1 MRIYSLQAPDGNIY
15 DLQAPEGA
23 SEQELTATLY
33 ALKPEAAQPFAKE
46 SGVIAQGKKG
56 IEQLVSGFQ
65 TTGEVALGDK
75 NEAARNALA
84 RQAEFDRKYEQ
95 SPSLDRTAEAFKQ
108 KGFFS
113 GLGQL
118 ASDAPEVLSANLP
131 QIGASY
137 AGGKAG
143 VATGSKLG
151 SVFGPRGRAVGAFL
165 GGAAGTLGVNY
176 PSQLSGNVETQA
188 EEQVSKGKP
197 IDINVPAA
205 AVTAIPQA
213 AAEAVANSIFLG
225 RGVLG
230 KMLGLPESFLMKGGA
245 ASVEK
250 LAQESLAA
258 TVAKGTATGFAAEFP
273 AEIFQQVLQRYQAG
287 QPLTSPEAY
296 KQYAEIAY
304 QTALLS
310 PLGTAGRSLD
320 KRGAKAQVQQ
330 KAYEEQQIADAEAQ
344 KAAQEVAPPQPQDI
358 AGRYQAAEKRK
369 AELKA
374 QIRKVEEGSVT
385 ETADRLY
392 NKELEEQIKA
402 MAPELEQLAT
412 EYNQFQKTAPAP
424 EAAAGPEITVPEEIK
439 PTRALTVG
447 DSLDNPLGR
456 FTKEELTSRSPKIA
470 AYVDAQR
477 KKMGK
482 PSLND
487 YSIEDIRDAMPGQL
501 PEAEK
506 ADLNS
511 LIAAKTGHTGE
522 VIYKP
527 EDVVNIA
534 KQKNINTDTVGF
546 KYFLQRA
553 TGDNDL
559 SNMSQPQLHSAFKSL
574 SELPKYEETQNLP
587 EKSSATHYSPEQYQK
602 AVDRIKSLT
611 TDGILPSAKA
621 QEVAKQASGLK
632 RDSDVQYMLQSAYR
646 NGDLD
651 LDSNGNFIRVNP
663 VPQSEF
669 RVEEGFEPAEPTG
682 FNVMRGDKVL
692 FSTQNEAEA
701 KAKAKTLGDSA
712 APTIKQVEKSIA
724 NEQKALDAS
733 QRSLDAME
741 VNGLFGTPEYNK
753 ASAKHTALVEESAKK
768 VGELSKTKEYLQQ
781 EVTVKTGKKAANVK
795 AFTTKEKGVSEKS
808 FATREE
814 ALQHAIENHTVAR
827 LNEIAAETKS
837 PGLKAR
843 ISKELERRKNP
854 KPFLAAEKPEPV
866 QKTVE
871 KPAEE
876 PLVTAQKE
884 SIKSQLLPML
894 KKFGLGDVALQIEA
908 GMKEEGS
915 YGASLVK
922 VALDANNPIRVLRHE
937 SIHGLKDLGFFAPGQ
952 WKVLENQADKVW
964 IDKYLKERNIDG
976 RPLEAGQQSRY
987 DAYYR
992 LYKGDEQAIREEAIA
1007 DAFGDFD
1014 VNGAPKGLF
1023 TTLLNNMR
1031 KFFEALRNSFNGAGY
1046 MTSDDVF
1053 GKIERGELSAGNK
1066 AGVTEKPSVRNTNKG
1081 LLNPNISPKYEKII
1095 NDVANEMELT
1105 PEEFASTSLI
1115 NQTGKAG
1122 VDQFESN
1129 KIGGL
1134 PEVIQFLQDQRRN
1147 SGLPLLDIEKPADR
1161 KIVAKLMATETMA
1174 AIRSGGA
1181 NLEWYDSTI
1190 NKTLAMAGLKYQE
1203 LNTDINARVA
1213 FRISTAITSQGL
1225 NVEDNL
1231 KFAMKVYDQF
1241 RLNNKFPEIG
1251 QGADQGAMTSNFKLA
1266 NYLMEDMGP
1275 NLMRQFLETEF
1286 TVEEMRS
1293 AGFNIAGELGDE
1305 KVLGSSVFGPKI
1317 GFGFYSNL
1325 NGNFDPVTM
1334 DMWFMRTIGRL
1345 TGKLKSF
1352 RQDLYD
1358 AQLDKFKNELD
1369 TEGSNGVFA
1378 NQFDQNEIDLAK
1390 VDDKAAE
1397 DLARKVKSA
1406 HERDYKINRAAYDD
1420 GTREKSKLVAASE
1433 IMIKSLDSPKDAPA
1447 NGSERRNLRDVV
1459 RQMADIVEQ
1468 KYGKR
1473 VPPASLQAA
1482 IWYPEQELYK
1492 SMGVKLRVTSQNY
1505 AGAIEKILTGE
1516 GYGESDLSAA
1526 AKLGSRTTQQLAK
1539 SAVAKGTQATG
1550 TEPVRLGPLKA
1561 EEKEALLERG
1571 RKRVVLEE
1579 EKETPKRK
1587 RVIFE
1592 VAPDPNNKA
1601 LTAKWKS
1608 LSNDER
1614 VEISEKIG
1622 NTIVKN
1628 ALNKFGLK
1636 GYVDTQIGS
1645 YLDDT
1650 NPSFALYLESGDS
1663 VAMANFLGYALSQDS
1678 MMVVSPKAG
1687 KGLEKTGAVRIKIG
1701 DASARDVDKIYQQLR
1716 EIEVDGEKPVGGQ
1729 SYMNGHMVV
1738 LNYSNVPTNQL
1749 ASLIES
1755 KLGGDYEVITE
1766 DVYTAFPDKK
1776 DYDYANSSSD
1786 PRGNSGVLRQDS
1798 RDLRSEATRLLQK
1811 ELAGRQ
1817 KSIATSPAAKAAGNL
1832 KNVVTDKTLLE
1843 AQTELNQYDENLFNE
1858 QVTPAQRSRANEA
1871 LAPYMSL
1878 AEQEKPAFDAM
1889 VERIGNDVG
1898 IQVRPDP
1905 IKNIVRAAEKL
1916 VLETENGTKN
1926 PDASLILDLLRT
1938 TIVVNNEAEIP
1949 NAIKEIKKSFDVVR
1963 VKDRFKNPALT
1974 GYRDF
1979 LVNVKLPSG
1988 LIAEIQV
1995 NIPAMIGSKSTGHKL
2010 YRMSRNMEQGSSKR
2024 TYLEGLSRRL
2034 YNEAYRFSQNDISAA
2049 SARDALLRKTSEGKA
2064 LFGSS
2069 AKTTE
2074 PSSSLRTG
2082 VASTAQTVAP
2092 FGTSN
2097 ITSPTKNGSITK
2109 ASLRTAPD
2117 TPEFKRFFGDS
2128 RVVNAD
2134 GTPKVMY
2141 HGTAQNITEFK
2152 PRQAGAIFLTENPK
2166 FADEYAETS
2175 SISKPL
2181 ERDLSEYSPQ
2191 ELAKAKKQAI
2201 ADVKASYGFTKTAA
2215 NIVKEINS
2223 PKQEG
2228 EALDFIKL
2236 AADKLFPAAGQNV
2249 MPVFVSA
2256 QKPFDYEN
2264 PAHVKALG
2272 LKGINTEDLANNV
2285 ARLESDRV
2293 QNAIRA
2299 AGFDSFYIKQ
2309 GNQKNIGVY
2318 SSTQIK
2324 SATGNIGTYDATNP
2338 DIRYSL
2344 REFRKDDLPKDKK
2357 TYTIPANTTLFHGS
2371 HKTQAEQIET
2381 AGRVLRSRSDVKAS
2395 GGYTNEGGLIFFG
2408 DSKTAEDWAKNRG
2421 DPMSVRFDQE
2431 AGVIRDTGTVF
2442 QTITDKPY
2450 RLIKR
2455 RYELSASE
2463 AAKVTEALGLPEY
2476 KSLSAGDTAS
2486 LAADRGDNFSNSKAP
2501 RYEVTK
2507 AGRKQTMSA
2516 PWPIIFD
2523 ALGVDGYFDDFGI
2536 AISAKNGIRL
2546 EGNDGKMERY
2556 SLSSAPDWVP
2566 QKIWDLHEKANL
2578 VDDMAAGRIA
2588 IPNENRTTRPQDLKR
2603 EQTMSFRRLS
2613 KAVEDHVGKDWKDSQ
2628 ALMTRMGE
2636 ETNRRERD
2644 KSEQEEP
2651 RYSLRTNVT
2660 EDIKNMPNGAAIDA
2674 AINRT
2679 TQARQ
2684 EVGFV
2689 ERITAALAPE
2699 SFSYLRQKGLDRYNR
2714 LSDVERLVAKKMGGV
2729 ERLADSNAHS
2739 AALQSDLAAGV
2750 AASALGVG
2758 DRIGGIPVYKD
2769 GYTTVSNEGG
2779 TIKGAVAIFAPLAR
2793 YGDPKIYQTYQFW
2806 AASKRGK
2813 RLLESGREELFTPQ
2827 EFAYAKQ
2834 LEQKYP
2840 EFVSVQKDWIK
2851 YNDGLVKYLLDTGVI
2866 SAQNAAEFVKY
2877 SDYLPFYRQI
2887 DGERTIGP
2895 NIFQSISGVK
2905 APKGLSGKSEAPLA
2919 DFLET
2924 IVRNTQASI
2933 QAGMKNVA
2941 AKKAADA
2948 GVFIGLV
2955 EKLDHVSSS
2964 PSTITILEK
2973 GKKVSYECADRLWV
2987 DAVSSLNLPEL
2998 PFLSIFA
3005 KPADILRNLVTKDP
3019 GFMLAN
3025 LMRDSV
3031 SAYVTSGA
3039 NITPLV
3045 STMKEFGSVLMNSS
3059 PEYQK
3064 LLSAGVLGGYEF
3076 SRDIEASTSEFAKDI
3091 RKKTGT
3097 KTTFETAASP
3107 FTLFWGALEKG
3118 TTASDAATRIAI
3130 YKATLKETGNE
3141 AEALHRSLEVLNF
3154 NRKGSSAVVRIAAA
3168 VIPFLNARVQGLDVF
3183 FRSGIRPFFNKD
3195 ATAMEKQVQKAM
3207 FVRGATIMAMST
3219 MYAAA
3224 IAGNPD
3230 YENQEEEV
3238 KDNNWIIP
3246 LGEGRAPLKIPTP
3259 FEVGTLFKTIP
3270 ERIYRSFYGMDTNK
3284 DSAEAAKRALS
3295 NTFGISP
3302 MPQIISPLIEA
3313 KTNYSMFTHREIV
3326 SGNMKDVA
3334 PEYQVGANTS
3344 KVAQEIGMA
3353 TGMSPIKL
3361 EYVYKGYT
3369 GTMGMYAL
3377 DVLDASITSLM
3388 PNSGVQ
3394 RASKRFEQMPV
3405 IKRFLADP
3413 DARGKITA
3421 YYDLKNSVDSVVR
3434 TINFLEKSNDP
3445 SIADY
3450 AQKNAMLYA
3459 AKDFIND
3466 LNKEMQDLQDQ
3477 ANMIRSADIPADQK
3491 RDILLEI
3498 TKAQNLLVNDIR
3510 AIRKVIQP

>member
-23 SEQELTATLY
+23 SEQQLTATLY
-33 ALKPEAAQPFAKE
+33 SLKPEAAQPFVKE

-56 IEQLVSGFQ
+56 IEQLVSGIQ
-65 TTGEVALGDK
+65 TTGDVAFGDK

-95 SPSLDRTAEAFKQ
+95 SPSLERTAEAFKQ

-118 ASDAPEVLSANLP
+118 ASDAPEVIAAQIP
-131 QIGASY
+131 QFGLSY
-137 AGGKAG
+137 AGGRTGA
-143 VATGSKLG
+143 AAGSKLG
-151 SVFGPRGRAVGAFL
+151 SVLGGRGRAIGAILGGVAGTVGAS
-165 GGAAGTLGVNY
+165 Y
-176 PSQLSGNVETQA
+176 PGQLAGNVETQA
-188 EEQVSKGKP
+188 EEQVSTGKP

-205 AVTAIPQA
+205 AGAAVPQA
-213 AAEAVANSIFLG
+213 ALDAVANLPFFG
-225 RGVLG
+225 RGIFG
-230 KMLGLPESFLMKGGA
+230 KMLGIPEA
-245 ASVEK
+245 ALVRGSAESVER
-250 LAQESLAA
+250 LAKESLAA
-258 TVAKGTATGFAAEFP
+258 TITKGTTIGFAAEFP
-273 AEIFQQVLQRYQAG
+273 TEIIQQAIQRYQAG
-287 QPLTSPEAY
+287 KPLTGPEAY
-296 KQYAEIAY
+296 KEYGEIAY

-310 PLGTAGRSLD
+310 PLGTAGRALD

-344 KAAQEVAPPQPQDI
+344 KAAQQVAPVQPQDI

-369 AELKA
+369 AELKG

-424 EAAAGPEITVPEEIK
+424 EAAAPEVTEAAPEESK

-447 DSLDNPLGR
+447 DSLDSPLGR

-470 AYVDAQR
+470 AYVDMQR

-482 PSLND
+482 PGLND

-511 LIAAKTGHTGE
+511 LIAAKTGYTGE

-534 KQKNINTDTVGF
+534 KQKNINTDAVGF

-559 SNMSQPQLHSAFKSL
+559 SSMSQPQLHSAFKSL

-587 EKSSATHYSPEQYQK
+587 EKSSVTHYSPDQYRK
-602 AVDRIKSLT
+602 AVDKIKSLT

-669 RVEEGFEPAEPTG
+669 RIEEGFEPAEPTG

-712 APTIKQVEKSIA
+712 APTISQVDKSIG
-724 NEQKALDAS
+724 NEQKTLSAS

-741 VNGLFGTPEYNK
+741 ANGLFGTPEYNK
-753 ASAKHTALVEESAKK
+753 ASAKHTAMVEESAKK
-768 VGELSKTKEYLQQ
+768 VGELNKTKEYLQQ
-781 EVTVKTGKKAANVK
+781 EVTVKAGKKAANVK

-814 ALQHAIENHTVAR
+814 ALKHAIENHTVAR

-843 ISKELERRKNP
+843 ISKELERRKGT
-854 KPFLAAEKPEPV
+854 KPFLAAEKPTE
-866 QKTVE
+866 KLTE

-884 SIKSQLLPML
+884 SIKSNLLPML

-915 YGASLVK
+915 YTASTIK

-937 SIHGLKDLGFFAPGQ
+937 SIHGLKDLGFFTDGQ

-987 DAYYR
+987 EAYVD
-992 LYKGDEQAIREEAIA
+992 LYKGDMQAVREEAIA

-1014 VNGAPKGLF
+1014 LNGSPKGVF
-1023 TTLLNNMR
+1023 TTLLNKMR
-1031 KFFEALRNSFNGAGY
+1031 QFFEALRNSFNGAGY
-1046 MTSDDVF
+1046 TTSNDVF
-1053 GKIERGELSAGNK
+1053 GKVERGELSAGKK
-1066 AGVTEKPSVRNTNKG
+1066 AGTAEKVSVRNTNKG

-1134 PEVIQFLQDQRRN
+1134 PEVVQFLQDQRRK
-1147 SGLPLLDIEKPADR
+1147 SGLPLLDLEKPADR
-1161 KIVAKLMATETMA
+1161 KIVAKLMATEAMA

-1190 NKTLAMAGLKYQE
+1190 NKTLAMAGLKYPE
-1203 LNTDINARVA
+1203 LNTDINARTA
-1213 FRISTAITSQGL
+1213 FKISTAITSQGL

-1241 RLNNKFPEIG
+1241 RLNGKFPEIG

-1266 NYLMEDMGP
+1266 NYLMDDMGP

-1293 AGFNIAGELGDE
+1293 AGFNVAGELGDE

-1397 DLARKVKSA
+1397 NLARKVKIA
-1406 HERDYKINRAAYDD
+1406 HDRDYKINRAAYDD

-1433 IMIKSLDSPKDAPA
+1433 IMIKSLDSPKDAPS

-1459 RQMADIVEQ
+1459 KQMADIVEE

-1550 TEPVRLGPLKA
+1550 AEPVRLGPLQA
-1561 EEKEALLERG
+1561 EEKEALLYRG

-1622 NTIVKN
+1622 NSIIKN

-1678 MMVVSPKAG
+1678 MMVVSPKEA

-1701 DASARDVDKIYQQLR
+1701 DASAKDVDKIYQQLR

-1755 KLGGDYEVITE
+1755 KLGGDYEIITE
-1766 DVYTAFPDKK
+1766 DVYTAFPEKK

-1786 PRGNSGVLRQDS
+1786 PRGNSGVLRQAS
-1798 RDLRSEATRLLQK
+1798 RNLRSEATRLLQK
-1811 ELAGRQ
+1811 ELTGKQ
-1817 KSIATSPAAKAAGNL
+1817 KSVATSPAAKAAGNL
-1832 KNVVTDKTLLE
+1832 KNVVTDKTLIE

-1858 QVTPAQRSRANEA
+1858 QVTPAQRSRANKA
-1871 LAPYMSL
+1871 LAPYISL

-1949 NAIKEIKKSFDVVR
+1949 NAIKQIKKSFDVVR

-2034 YNEAYRFSQNDISAA
+2034 YNEAYRFSQNDISSA
-2049 SARDALLRKTSEGKA
+2049 SARDALLRKTSEGKD

-2109 ASLRTAPD
+2109 ASLRTSAKESFASKPTVLSD
-2117 TPEFKRFFGDS
+2117 DMKAQLRDAWMNDS
-2128 RVVNAD
+2128 SVSIPVDMISIPKSVLDGVLENFDKSRYSKSDGPIDVWLQSDGHLLVAD
-2134 GTPKVMY
+2134 GNHRY
-2141 HGTAQNITEFK
+2141 
-2152 PRQAGAIFLTENPK
+2152 
-2166 FADEYAETS
+2166 
-2175 SISKPL
+2175 
-2181 ERDLSEYSPQ
+2181 
-2191 ELAKAKKQAI
+2191 
-2201 ADVKASYGFTKTAA
+2201 VKAVLDGK
-2215 NIVKEINS
+2215 KEVEVS
-2223 PKQEG
+2223 LLGEG
-2228 EALDFIKL
+2228 YSDNYTEVT
-2236 AADKLFPAAGQNV
+2236 DKNG
-2249 MPVFVSA
+2249 VSA
-2256 QKPFDYEN
+2256 SP
-2264 PAHVKALG
+2264 
-2272 LKGINTEDLANNV
+2272 
-2285 ARLESDRV
+2285 
-2293 QNAIRA
+2293 
-2299 AGFDSFYIKQ
+2299 
-2309 GNQKNIGVY
+2309 
-2318 SSTQIK
+2318 
-2324 SATGNIGTYDATNP
+2324 
-2338 DIRYSL
+2338 
-2344 REFRKDDLPKDKK
+2344 
-2357 TYTIPANTTLFHGS
+2357 
-2371 HKTQAEQIET
+2371 
-2381 AGRVLRSRSDVKAS
+2381 
-2395 GGYTNEGGLIFFG
+2395 
-2408 DSKTAEDWAKNRG
+2408 SK
-2421 DPMSVRFDQE
+2421 
-2431 AGVIRDTGTVF
+2431 
-2442 QTITDKPY
+2442 
-2450 RLIKR
+2450 
-2455 RYELSASE
+2455 
-2463 AAKVTEALGLPEY
+2463 
-2476 KSLSAGDTAS
+2476 
-2486 LAADRGDNFSNSKAP
+2486 
-2501 RYEVTK
+2501 
-2507 AGRKQTMSA
+2507 
-2516 PWPIIFD
+2516 
-2523 ALGVDGYFDDFGI
+2523 
-2536 AISAKNGIRL
+2536 
-2546 EGNDGKMERY
+2546 
-2556 SLSSAPDWVP
+2556 
-2566 QKIWDLHEKANL
+2566 EKA
-2578 VDDMAAGRIA
+2578 
-2588 IPNENRTTRPQDLKR
+2588 
-2603 EQTMSFRRLS
+2603 
-2613 KAVEDHVGKDWKDSQ
+2613 
-2628 ALMTRMGE
+2628 
-2636 ETNRRERD
+2636 
-2644 KSEQEEP
+2644 
-2651 RYSLRTNVT
+2651 SLRTNVT
-2660 EDIKNMPNGAAIDA
+2660 EDIKNMPNGAAIFA

-2679 TQARQ
+2679 TQTRQ
-2684 EVGFV
+2684 EVGFI
-2689 ERITAALAPE
+2689 ERLTEALAPE

-2729 ERLADSNAHS
+2729 ERLADSNAHA

-2769 GYTTVSNEGG
+2769 GYTTVSNENG

-2793 YGDPKIYQTYQFW
+2793 YGDPKMYQAYQFW

-2813 RLLESGREELFTPQ
+2813 RLLANGKEELFTQ
-2827 EFAYAKQ
+2827 QDFEYAKQ

-2851 YNDGLVKYLLDTGVI
+2851 YNDGLVKYAVDTGVI

-2905 APKGLSGKSEAPLA
+2905 APKKITGSDAPLA

-2924 IVRNTQASI
+2924 VVRNTQATI

-2948 GVFIGLV
+2948 GVFIGMV
-2955 EKLDHVSSS
+2955 QKLDNVSSS
-2964 PSTITILEK
+2964 PNTITILEK
-2973 GKKVSYECADRLWV
+2973 GQKVSYECADRLWV

-3005 KPADILRNLVTKDP
+3005 KPADLLRNLITKDP

-3039 NITPLV
+3039 KITPLV

-3097 KTTFETAASP
+3097 KTTLETAASP

-3130 YKATLKETGNE
+3130 YKATLAETGNE

-3207 FVRGATIMAMST
+3207 FIRGSTIMAMSA

-3246 LGEGRAPLKIPTP
+3246 LGEGRAPLKIPIP
-3259 FEVGTLFKTIP
+3259 FEVGTLFKTVP

-3302 MPQIISPLIEA
+3302 LPQFIAPYYEVKS
-3313 KTNYSMFTHREIV
+3313 NYSLFTGREIV

-3344 KVAQEIGMA
+3344 KVAQELGMA
-3353 TGMSPIKL
+3353 TGMSPMKL
-3361 EYVYKGYT
+3361 EYLYKGYT

-3377 DVLDASITSLM
+3377 DLLDASITSLM
-3388 PNSGVQ
+3388 PDSGVQ

-3405 IKRFLADP
+3405 IKRFFADP
-3413 DARGKITA
+3413 EARGKITA

-3434 TINFLEKSNDP
+3434 TVNFLEKSNDP
-3445 SIADY
+3445 TIAQY
-3450 AQKNAMLYA
+3450 VEKNAMLYA

-3466 LNKEMQDLQDQ
+3466 LNKQMQDLQDQ
-3477 ANMIRSADIPADQK
+3477 ANMVRSADIPPDEK
-3491 RDILLEI
+3491 REILLEI

-3510 AIRKVIQP
+3510 AIRKIIQP

>member
-33 ALKPEAAQPFAKE
+33 SLKPEAAQPFVKE

-56 IEQLVSGFQ
+56 IEQLISGIQ
-65 TTGEVALGDK
+65 TTGGVAFGDK
-75 NEAARNALA
+75 NEAARDALA
-84 RQAEFDRKYEQ
+84 RQAEFDKKYEQ

-118 ASDAPEVLSANLP
+118 ASDAPEVIAAQIP
-131 QIGASY
+131 QFGLSY
-137 AGGKAG
+137 AGGRTGA
-143 VATGSKLG
+143 AAGSKLG
-151 SVFGPRGRAVGAFL
+151 SVLGGRGRAIGAILGGVAGTVGAS
-165 GGAAGTLGVNY
+165 Y
-176 PSQLSGNVETQA
+176 PGQLAGNVETQA
-188 EEQVSKGKP
+188 EEQVSTGKP

-205 AVTAIPQA
+205 AGAAVPQA
-213 AAEAVANSIFLG
+213 ALDAVANLPFFG
-225 RGVLG
+225 RGIFG
-230 KMLGLPESFLMKGGA
+230 KMLGIPEA
-245 ASVEK
+245 ALVRGSAESVER
-250 LAQESLAA
+250 LAKESLAA
-258 TVAKGTATGFAAEFP
+258 TITKGTTIGFAAEFP
-273 AEIFQQVLQRYQAG
+273 TEIIQQAIQRYQAG
-287 QPLTSPEAY
+287 KPLTGPEAY
-296 KQYAEIAY
+296 KEYGEIAY

-310 PLGTAGRSLD
+310 PLGTAGRALD

-344 KAAQEVAPPQPQDI
+344 KATQEVVPPQPQDI

-369 AELKA
+369 AELKG

-392 NKELEEQIKA
+392 NKELEDQIKE

-424 EAAAGPEITVPEEIK
+424 EAAAGPEITAPEEIK

-527 EDVVNIA
+527 QDVVNIA

-559 SNMSQPQLHSAFKSL
+559 SSMSQPQLHSAFKSL

-587 EKSSATHYSPEQYQK
+587 EKSSATHYSPDQYRK
-602 AVDRIKSLT
+602 AVDKIKSLT

-712 APTIKQVEKSIA
+712 APTISQVDKSIA
-724 NEQKALDAS
+724 NEQKTLSAS

-741 VNGLFGTPEYNK
+741 ANGLFGTPEYNK
-753 ASAKHTALVEESAKK
+753 ASAKHTAMVEESAKK
-768 VGELSKTKEYLQQ
+768 VGELNKTKEYLQQ
-781 EVTVKTGKKAANVK
+781 EVTVKAGKKAANVK

-827 LNEIAAETKS
+827 LNKIAAETKS

-843 ISKELERRKNP
+843 ISKELERRKGA
-854 KPFLAAEKPEPV
+854 KPFLAAENPVQEPV
-866 QKTVE
+866 QQATK
-871 KPAEE
+871 KPTEE

-894 KKFGLGDVALQIEA
+894 KKFGLGDVALQIQEA
-908 GMKEEGS
+908 MKEEGS
-915 YGASLVK
+915 YGASLIK

-937 SIHGLKDLGFFAPGQ
+937 SIHGLKDLGFFTKGQ
-952 WKVLENQADKVW
+952 WGVLENQADKVW

-992 LYKGDEQAIREEAIA
+992 LYKGDMRAVREEAIA

-1014 VNGAPKGLF
+1014 LNGAPKGVF

-1031 KFFEALRNSFNGAGY
+1031 QFFEALRNSFNGAGY

-1053 GKIERGELSAGNK
+1053 GKIERGELSAGKK
-1066 AGVTEKPSVRNTNKG
+1066 AAGKERLSVRELQKGIVAEVAPNPDQEIAKQWDSMSQADKLATTKSVTNKVVKNVLDELG
-1081 LLNPNISPKYEKII
+1081 LEGYKVEYSTGTYEGKLNPNILISAPKNASI
-1095 NDVANEMELT
+1095 DELT
-1105 PEEFASTSLI
+1105 ELSKVIGYVLDQKAMVSYDETNTSSNSQAGFVKVNLPKGMNDEDLTRLRNHISKEVAQADADTLRDGSLLYGNFSEFNDRVPTLSDEQYHSKILDAVSSFDYDGKIQVSDPVKFHSELAWPDNRMGYLEGTRYGTSGTDSST
-1115 NQTGKAG
+1115 
-1122 VDQFESN
+1122 E
-1129 KIGGL
+1129 
-1134 PEVIQFLQDQRRN
+1134 
-1147 SGLPLLDIEKPADR
+1147 
-1161 KIVAKLMATETMA
+1161 
-1174 AIRSGGA
+1174 GA
-1181 NLEWYDSTI
+1181 NV
-1190 NKTLAMAGLKYQE
+1190 
-1203 LNTDINARVA
+1203 R
-1213 FRISTAITSQGL
+1213 RIGRSNLDNISSDAITL
-1225 NVEDNL
+1225 RNRWIE
-1231 KFAMKVYDQF
+1231 
-1241 RLNNKFPEIG
+1241 
-1251 QGADQGAMTSNFKLA
+1251 
-1266 NYLMEDMGP
+1266 
-1275 NLMRQFLETEF
+1275 
-1286 TVEEMRS
+1286 S
-1293 AGFNIAGELGDE
+1293 A
-1305 KVLGSSVFGPKI
+1305 
-1317 GFGFYSNL
+1317 
-1325 NGNFDPVTM
+1325 
-1334 DMWFMRTIGRL
+1334 
-1345 TGKLKSF
+1345 
-1352 RQDLYD
+1352 
-1358 AQLDKFKNELD
+1358 
-1369 TEGSNGVFA
+1369 
-1378 NQFDQNEIDLAK
+1378 
-1390 VDDKAAE
+1390 
-1397 DLARKVKSA
+1397 AR
-1406 HERDYKINRAAYDD
+1406 
-1420 GTREKSKLVAASE
+1420 
-1433 IMIKSLDSPKDAPA
+1433 
-1447 NGSERRNLRDVV
+1447 
-1459 RQMADIVEQ
+1459 
-1468 KYGKR
+1468 
-1473 VPPASLQAA
+1473 
-1482 IWYPEQELYK
+1482 PEQPAVRPSRGSDEGISL
-1492 SMGVKLRVTSQNY
+1492 G
-1505 AGAIEKILTGE
+1505 EK
-1516 GYGESDLSAA
+1516 
-1526 AKLGSRTTQQLAK
+1526 Q
-1539 SAVAKGTQATG
+1539 
-1550 TEPVRLGPLKA
+1550 
-1561 EEKEALLERG
+1561 
-1571 RKRVVLEE
+1571 
-1579 EKETPKRK
+1579 
-1587 RVIFE
+1587 
-1592 VAPDPNNKA
+1592 
-1601 LTAKWKS
+1601 
-1608 LSNDER
+1608 
-1614 VEISEKIG
+1614 
-1622 NTIVKN
+1622 KN
-1628 ALNKFGLK
+1628 ALAFDGIHYGRSKTPVLMGSMSGSGLK
-1636 GYVDTQIGS
+1636 GAEKDRLAGS
-1645 YLDDT
+1645 SDGRIKKRAYFYIERPDGSM
-1650 NPSFALYLESGDS
+1650 PMVESGVGNQVHTQS
-1663 VAMANFLGYALSQDS
+1663 LNNILG
-1678 MMVVSPKAG
+1678 P
-1687 KGLEKTGAVRIKIG
+1687 GA
-1701 DASARDVDKIYQQLR
+1701 
-1716 EIEVDGEKPVGGQ
+1716 E
-1729 SYMNGHMVV
+1729 M
-1738 LNYSNVPTNQL
+1738 
-1749 ASLIES
+1749 
-1755 KLGGDYEVITE
+1755 
-1766 DVYTAFPDKK
+1766 
-1776 DYDYANSSSD
+1776 
-1786 PRGNSGVLRQDS
+1786 
-1798 RDLRSEATRLLQK
+1798 
-1811 ELAGRQ
+1811 
-1817 KSIATSPAAKAAGNL
+1817 
-1832 KNVVTDKTLLE
+1832 
-1843 AQTELNQYDENLFNE
+1843 
-1858 QVTPAQRSRANEA
+1858 
-1871 LAPYMSL
+1871 
-1878 AEQEKPAFDAM
+1878 
-1889 VERIGNDVG
+1889 
-1898 IQVRPDP
+1898 
-1905 IKNIVRAAEKL
+1905 
-1916 VLETENGTKN
+1916 
-1926 PDASLILDLLRT
+1926 
-1938 TIVVNNEAEIP
+1938 
-1949 NAIKEIKKSFDVVR
+1949 
-1963 VKDRFKNPALT
+1963 
-1974 GYRDF
+1974 
-1979 LVNVKLPSG
+1979 
-1988 LIAEIQV
+1988 
-1995 NIPAMIGSKSTGHKL
+1995 
-2010 YRMSRNMEQGSSKR
+2010 
-2024 TYLEGLSRRL
+2024 RR
-2034 YNEAYRFSQNDISAA
+2034 ISAA
-2049 SARDALLRKTSEGKA
+2049 SKGDFNKFESGVVDAGYDGYASPDMGMMVILNHDVPTTYQGTVADLKA
-2064 LFGSS
+2064 SGRLKNNRIVG
-2069 AKTTE
+2069 E
-2074 PSSSLRTG
+2074 RSSLRSESYGLNVLNDIEETPDFGKKPTVDQVAQHFDKEIQDRFGRKLDYNNPEDMARAVKMASDELESQIKSQQSGLDWYDQDIKKAFKDTAEVIPSLKKEPKRQIFSVMAGILSPQTNARDNWFIAAKAFEHYEKTG
-2082 VASTAQTVAP
+2082 TVLGTNPETGGLWQGGTQSANKKKQMEFLDSMIKDLGEKKTLAWLNGKHSVKEINDYRRKYGKLSSGIDGKATDEKP
-2092 FGTSN
+2092 GFYAFGPKVGPFVSNINGIHDVTVDKWATRTFNRYFGTMADA
-2097 ITSPTKNGSITK
+2097 NGSIIDAPTEAQRRAVK
-2109 ASLRTAPD
+2109 ELMNGVAKDANIKNYQVQSALWFYEQKLFRKLGTDSPSYGFSQGSGKFLEQRGGRGGSEGRGTAESASPESKLSLRTAPD

-2134 GTPKVMY
+2134 GTPKVLY
-2141 HGTAQNITEFK
+2141 HGSARDIGSFK
-2152 PRQAGAIFLTENPK
+2152 RKTDRGAPIFLTDDPTFAEK
-2166 FADEYAETS
+2166 FSKDSMAWMTAHPDQFLTETQIKEGRARAIVAIRKDFKQDTQGKEMIDSLKSGKYGDATAEAQEY
-2175 SISKPL
+2175 L
-2181 ERDLSEYSPQ
+2181 R
-2191 ELAKAKKQAI
+2191 KAYKDMMPSGPNIVAVY
-2201 ADVKASYGFTKTAA
+2201 VKA
-2215 NIVKEINS
+2215 E
-2223 PKQEG
+2223 
-2228 EALDFIKL
+2228 
-2236 AADKLFPAAGQNV
+2236 
-2249 MPVFVSA
+2249 
-2256 QKPFDYEN
+2256 KPFDYQN
-2264 PAHVKALG
+2264 PSHVKRVLSELSDG
-2272 LKGINTEDLANNV
+2272 EDMRKDV
-2285 ARLESDRV
+2285 QRGSWETIESESV
-2293 QNAIRA
+2293 QDAIKF
-2299 AGFDSFYIKQ
+2299 AGFDSFYVEE
-2309 GNQKNIGVY
+2309 GGRKNLAVY
-2318 SSTQIK
+2318 DSSQIK
-2324 SATGNIGTYDATNP
+2324 SATGNVGAYGQRPITKEEAARSGMTQEEAQQAQAEG

-2381 AGRVLRSRSDVKAS
+2381 S

-2421 DPMSVRFDQE
+2421 DPMSVKFDQD

-2442 QTITDKPY
+2442 QTITDRPY
-2450 RLIKR
+2450 QLIKR

-2507 AGRKQTMSA
+2507 SGRKQTMSA

-2523 ALGVDGYFDDFGI
+2523 ALGVDGYFDDFGV

-2546 EGNDGKMERY
+2546 EGNDGKMER
-2556 SLSSAPDWVP
+2556 
-2566 QKIWDLHEKANL
+2566 
-2578 VDDMAAGRIA
+2578 
-2588 IPNENRTTRPQDLKR
+2588 
-2603 EQTMSFRRLS
+2603 F
-2613 KAVEDHVGKDWKDSQ
+2613 
-2628 ALMTRMGE
+2628 
-2636 ETNRRERD
+2636 
-2644 KSEQEEP
+2644 
-2651 RYSLRTNVT
+2651 SLRTNVT

-2679 TQARQ
+2679 TQTRQ

-2689 ERITAALAPE
+2689 ERITEALAPE

-2714 LSDVERLVAKKMGGV
+2714 LNDVERLVAKKMGGV
-2729 ERLADSNAHS
+2729 ERLADSNAHA

-2769 GYTTVSNEGG
+2769 GYTTVSNENG

-2793 YGDPKIYQTYQFW
+2793 YGDPKMYQTYQFW

-2813 RLLESGREELFTPQ
+2813 RLLASGKEELFTQQ

-2948 GVFIGLV
+2948 GVSIGMV

-3005 KPADILRNLVTKDP
+3005 KPADLLRNLITKDP

-3039 NITPLV
+3039 KITPLV

-3097 KTTFETAASP
+3097 KTALETATSP

-3207 FVRGATIMAMST
+3207 FIRGSTIMAMSA

-3246 LGEGRAPLKIPTP
+3246 LGEGRAPLKIPIP
-3259 FEVGTLFKTIP
+3259 FEVGTLFKTVP

-3302 MPQIISPLIEA
+3302 LPQFIAPYYEVKS
-3313 KTNYSMFTHREIV
+3313 NYSLFTGREIV

-3344 KVAQEIGMA
+3344 KVAQELGMA
-3353 TGMSPIKL
+3353 TGMSPMKL
-3361 EYVYKGYT
+3361 EYLYKGYT

-3377 DVLDASITSLM
+3377 DLLDASITSLM
-3388 PNSGVQ
+3388 PDSGVQ

-3413 DARGKITA
+3413 EARGKITA

-3434 TINFLEKSNDP
+3434 TVNFLEKSNDP
-3445 SIADY
+3445 TIAQY
-3450 AQKNAMLYA
+3450 VEKNAMLYA

-3466 LNKEMQDLQDQ
+3466 LNKQMQDLQDQ
-3477 ANMIRSADIPADQK
+3477 ANMVRSADIPPDEK
-3491 RDILLEI
+3491 REILLEI